1 MLHRLTRLYA
11 ILDALF
17 ALLLFAESFQS
28 LSLEEAAVEKLLAE
42 RADVRQTALVA
53 LLYSCA
59 AASALFARLADFEK
73 MIHLML
79 ELPVCLCLFLLLLLL
94 FLAAPLSLTA

>member
-11 ILDALF
+11 ILNALF

-28 LSLEEAAVEKLLAE
+28 LSLEEAAVETLLAE
-42 RADVRQTALVA
+42 RVDVRQTALDA

-59 AASALFARLADFEK
+59 AASALFARLDDFEK
-73 MIHLML
+73 MNHLML
-79 ELPVCLCLFLLLLLL
+79 ESPVCLRLFLLSTL
-94 FLAAPLSLTA
+94 FLAALLLLKA